1 MIFRLIIYIL
11 YSFINKNQNKIR
23 LKFSYKKSLYI
34 MKGNMKKNIYNWI
47 TLLYNRN

>member
-1 MIFRLIIYIL
+1 MRDMIFRLIIYIL

-34 MKGNMKKNIYNWI
+34 MKGNMKKNIYN
-47 TLLYNRN
+47 